1 MRSHLLL
8 QVQLPSDSPAFTHRS
23 LERKKK
29 FQVSISRGESVDSR
43 EQSEEREF
51 IPKGVSSQMSMSSL
65 VSHLNHRINR
75 QESEVSQKTNPGS
88 TASLPR
94 LKTQLSKDAPLSRL
108 VLDAK
113 SAERR
118 GFGLSYDKLDV
129 KHWMKTND

>member
-1 MRSHLLL
+1 
-8 QVQLPSDSPAFTHRS
+8 
-23 LERKKK
+23 
-29 FQVSISRGESVDSR
+29 
-43 EQSEEREF
+43 
-51 IPKGVSSQMSMSSL
+51 MSM
-65 VSHLNHRINR
+65 
-75 QESEVSQKTNPGS
+75 
-88 TASLPR
+88 ASLPR